1 MLAGGA
7 LGRIWD
13 SLHRVIQ
20 KLHKGIS
27 SMFALTT
34 RGLALRRV
42 ATRSFASEAP
52 AAPVVVK
59 KGSSFGQR
67 LVSFTVGFAVAAG
80 IGLYQITEDV
90 DKSTREIQ
98 TTIGALKN
106 DVIAQNAAL
115 TKRIEQLE
123 KQRK

>member
-1 MLAGGA
+1 
-7 LGRIWD
+7 
-13 SLHRVIQ
+13 
-20 KLHKGIS
+20 
-27 SMFALTT
+27 MFALTT

-52 AAPVVVK
+52 AAAAPVVVK

-90 DKSTREIQ
+90 DNSTREIQ
-98 TTIGALKN
+98 STIGALKA
-106 DVIAQNAAL
+106 DIIAQNAAL